1 MSLGGAPRWEPVRDA
16 ATPCPECGAARWSA
30 TREVVAC
37 DVCGH
42 AEELPAVADVAL
54 ERVAPVIELDPDPLP
69 ALDVPAAADAGGGLP
84 PEEFATARI
93 AFHGPMAGD
102 PRVAGT
108 GWSGERLTSLTVRAD
123 GVCVTTE
130 ETGFPWGA
138 GEAARQVLLEALP
151 PRGAPPSGASIAA
164 GVLWIAAM
172 RRALEATAARAAIG
186 ERVVVV
192 DGTPVTFTTAAADG
206 MLGAVAAL
214 EGATITIAAPASA
227 FPSVLRRLAAADVA

>member
-1 MSLGGAPRWEPVRDA
+1 MSLGGAPRWEPVPDA
-16 ATPCPECGAARWSA
+16 ATPCPGCGATRWSA

-42 AEELPAVADVAL
+42 AEALPAVVDVAL

-69 ALDVPAAADAGGGLP
+69 ELDPPAAVDAGHGLP

-93 AFHGPMAGD
+93 AFCGPMAGD
-102 PRVAGT
+102 LRVCGT
-108 GWSGERLTSLTVRAD
+108 GWSGERLTSLTVRAE
-123 GVCVTTE
+123 GVCVTTD
-130 ETGFPWGA
+130 ETGFPWSA
-138 GEAARQVLLEALP
+138 GEAARQVLLGELPRRGDLP
-151 PRGAPPSGASIAA
+151 PGASIAA
-164 GVLWIAAM
+164 GVVWIAAM

-186 ERVVVV
+186 ERVVAV

-206 MLGAVAAL
+206 MIGAVAAL

-227 FPSVLRRLAAADVA
+227 FPPALRRLAAADVA